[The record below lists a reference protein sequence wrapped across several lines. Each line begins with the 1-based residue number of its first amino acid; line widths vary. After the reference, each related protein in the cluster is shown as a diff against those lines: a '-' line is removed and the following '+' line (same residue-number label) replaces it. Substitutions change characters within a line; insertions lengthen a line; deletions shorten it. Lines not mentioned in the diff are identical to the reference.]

1 MLVTGSCIALLLTL
15 HCESYVLE
23 ETQSTV
29 SDDPP
34 ATVKGRIGPQKG
46 KDKTDEQVC
55 FQDVGCFSRRDK
67 LTLPS
72 QFPSD
77 PKFFPPRFLLYDR
90 SVKYLPK
97 TIWLRLNDSF
107 KFRRQ
112 FAQKK
117 PLFVVVHGWLESA
130 FVPWAQAIKDALL
143 EQADCNVLVVDWSG
157 LAATTYNNGAA
168 NTAAV
173 GRELALVIQRLFKM
187 FPGTLNPTLVHAIGY
202 SFGAQVS
209 GFFGRNLRRSTR
221 ALIAR
226 ITALDPAGPL
236 FNNTDVSVSSE
247 DAAFVDVIHTSGG
260 YPNQPWQLG
269 LFRPVG
275 HVDFYPNGAKNQPG
289 CLGSTST
296 SHGLILTAAD
306 AVPQERKSH
315 LKPESTD
322 NLLLLHKNMYI
333 SAAAA
338 LSRSRSYAAFHVTG
352 RTVRPHAS
360 SGIVP
365 RVSGEQG
372 MPPRV
377 PTVPRRVRGFLEEL
391 LRRPSGRWCQQRR
404 NGLLQPTGSRPGYST
419 HLHERRPPRILLH

>member
-46 KDKTDEQVC
+46 KDKTGEQVC

-209 GFFGRNLRRSTR
+209 GFFGRNLRRSTG

-289 CLGSTST
+289 CLGSALCD
-296 SHGLILTAAD
+296 HMRA
-306 AVPQERKSH
+306 
-315 LKPESTD
+315 PE
-322 NLLLLHKNMYI
+322 L
-333 SAAAA
+333 
-338 LSRSRSYAAFHVTG
+338 
-352 RTVRPHAS
+352 
-360 SGIVP
+360 
-365 RVSGEQG
+365 
-372 MPPRV
+372 
-377 PTVPRRVRGFLEEL
+377 FLESLVNKGCRLESQPCPGGFEAFL
-391 LRRPSGRWCQQRR
+391 KNSCGGRAEGGANNGEMGFFSLRAPGRGIQLISTNAGPR
-404 NGLLQPTGSRPGYST
+404 GYYCIKKSKQ
-419 HLHERRPPRILLH
+419 

>member
-289 CLGSTST
+289 CLGSALCD
-296 SHGLILTAAD
+296 HMRA
-306 AVPQERKSH
+306 
-315 LKPESTD
+315 PE
-322 NLLLLHKNMYI
+322 L
-333 SAAAA
+333 
-338 LSRSRSYAAFHVTG
+338 
-352 RTVRPHAS
+352 
-360 SGIVP
+360 
-365 RVSGEQG
+365 
-372 MPPRV
+372 
-377 PTVPRRVRGFLEEL
+377 FLESLVNKGCRLESQPCPGGFEAFL
-391 LRRPSGRWCQQRR
+391 KNSCGGRAEGGANNGEMGFFSLRAPGRGIQLISTNAGPR
-404 NGLLQPTGSRPGYST
+404 GYYCIKKSKQ
-419 HLHERRPPRILLH
+419 